1 MSKITFNEFETIVHT
16 TSSTQLCIELPEEAH
31 YALVEE
37 VHRIVSHVC
46 KAADIDEDT
55 ISEITHELVGE
66 RLCAQYIR
74 DDVTEMLL
82 ELENL

>member
-1 MSKITFNEFETIVHT
+1 MSR
-16 TSSTQLCIELPEEAH
+16 TQLCIELPEEAH
-31 YALVEE
+31 NALVEE

-74 DDVTEMLL
+74 EDVVEILL
-82 ELENL
+82 EMESI